1 MSVDAL
7 YKVHEQNS
15 AYCDIGGVWPIRAD
29 RHRRTVSTVK
39 SLDKFENAR
48 IELVASICAEIK
60 VLEAMAQEASD
71 IDIFSGPNISTSD
84 LVDELEL
91 SKLRRDSSSWSFT
104 TLAAANL

>member
-1 MSVDAL
+1 M
-7 YKVHEQNS
+7 
-15 AYCDIGGVWPIRAD
+15 
-29 RHRRTVSTVK
+29 K

-91 SKLRRDSSSWSFT
+91 SKLRRDSSGWSYT
-104 TLAAANL
+104 QLAAANL